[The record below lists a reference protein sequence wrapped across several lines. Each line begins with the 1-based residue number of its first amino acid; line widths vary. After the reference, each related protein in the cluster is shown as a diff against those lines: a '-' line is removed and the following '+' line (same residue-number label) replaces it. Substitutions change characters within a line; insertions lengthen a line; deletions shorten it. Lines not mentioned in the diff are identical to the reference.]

1 MTSSIF
7 LVSTAKTYLMAN
19 QRKITWT
26 SLYFHPRSFVKKIQQ
41 FLWSLWWLYLEKNE
55 ENDAE
60 VRKIENHKTSTKSAW
75 SKAFYRKT
83 EKWRNWINSSKN
95 SIASII
101 FSLFSHRDHNSQCQ
115 LLCSRVRRSSSDQ
128 NELFI
133 CVPIQWRITNQ
144 CAVKILSHITSL
156 LPVS

>member
-55 ENDAE
+55 EDDAE
-60 VRKIENHKTSTKSAW
+60 VRKRNSKTLTKSAW
-75 SKAFYRKT
+75 SNLYFSANLK
-83 EKWRNWINSSKN
+83 KWRNRNNPSKT
-95 SIASII
+95 
-101 FSLFSHRDHNSQCQ
+101 SQ
-115 LLCSRVRRSSSDQ
+115 RSFFHQ
-128 NELFI
+128 
-133 CVPIQWRITNQ
+133 
-144 CAVKILSHITSL
+144 SL
-156 LPVS
+156 LFHLSSVRERKDKFWQMKKNIFLETFSTRPHICNWSLYRHFSPP